1 VGLESGAITAVV
13 ESSLAYAE
21 IQDSGGTVE
30 PKTVKKLAIPINAPL
45 GKWPR
50 HFGREQLKLI
60 PRPGRNSLLV
70 QPIGKNG
77 KFEIMFVLVPR
88 VSIVGRKYA
97 SSAAKKAE
105 PGVLMIVEKGIA
117 AAIGG
122 QG

>member
-30 PKTVKKLAIPINAPL
+30 PSTVKRLAIPINAPL

-50 HFGREQLKLI
+50 HFSREQLKLI

-70 QPIGKNG
+70 QPIGKKG
-77 KFEIMFVLVPR
+77 EFRVMFALVPR
-88 VSIVGRKYA
+88 VSIVGRNYTARAA
-97 SSAAKKAE
+97 SKAE
-105 PGVLMIVEKGIA
+105 PDVLRIVEREIA
-117 AAIGG
+117 SATGRLG
-122 QG
+122 